1 MAARRIIAALTL
13 AGGLAACAR
22 DPTYSDLGDCR
33 FKANGQTPRIE
44 ACMASKGYRLDF
56 SLKGC
61 APDPANPHVT
71 PNPLGGPAR
80 SLFHPD
86 PEDERCY
93 AKGP

>member
-1 MAARRIIAALTL
+1 
-13 AGGLAACAR
+13 
-22 DPTYSDLGDCR
+22 
-33 FKANGQTPRIE
+33 
-44 ACMASKGYRLDF
+44 MASKGYRLDF